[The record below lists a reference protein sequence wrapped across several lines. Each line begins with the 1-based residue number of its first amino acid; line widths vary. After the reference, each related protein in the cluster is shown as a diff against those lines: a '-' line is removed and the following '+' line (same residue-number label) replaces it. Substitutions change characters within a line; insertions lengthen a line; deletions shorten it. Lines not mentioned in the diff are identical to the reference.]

1 MEERA
6 AVKLEVSK
14 LAIEAGFAAFY
25 RFTEDDILEL
35 INDIRGEEKG
45 LLMSTK
51 RGEYQRW
58 VGVLLR

>member
-51 RGEYQRW
+51 RGEYQR
-58 VGVLLR
+58 